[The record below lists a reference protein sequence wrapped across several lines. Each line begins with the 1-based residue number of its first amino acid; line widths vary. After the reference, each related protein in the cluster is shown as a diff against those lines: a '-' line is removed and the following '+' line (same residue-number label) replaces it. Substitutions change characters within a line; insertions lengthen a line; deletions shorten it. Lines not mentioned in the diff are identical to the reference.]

1 MLCTFFSI
9 SIKAQNADI
18 DILKSI
24 NPDIPQKGIWTFT
37 SSSAYPV
44 SGALPVGLLV
54 TGFIEQDKSLQEKG
68 WQAAG
73 ALAIN
78 LIITQGLKYSIDRER
93 PYEKYSFIHPYDASS
108 SGQSFPSGHVSMAF
122 ATATTLAIECKKW
135 YITVPAYLW
144 ATGVGYSRL
153 YMGEHY
159 PTDILAGA
167 AIGAGSAVLS
177 NWLSHKIFYKEKKTA
192 QVKQLGF

>member
-1 MLCTFFSI
+1 M
-9 SIKAQNADI
+9 AQNADI
-18 DILKSI
+18 NILKSI
-24 NPDIPQKGIWTFT
+24 NPETPKAGIWTAT
-37 SSSAYPV
+37 SGSAYPV

-54 TGFIEQDKSLQEKG
+54 TGFINKDKSLQEKG

-78 LIITQGLKYSIDRER
+78 FVITQGLKYTVDRER

-108 SGQSFPSGHVSMAF
+108 SGKSFPSGHVSMAF

-159 PTDILAGA
+159 PTDVLAGA

-177 NWLSHKIFYKEKKTA
+177 NWLSHKIFDRDKKTA
-192 QVKQLGF
+192 QVSFVQ